1 MVKGK
6 TATGFAFKIEDEAR
20 DDMEML
26 ENLTAIS
33 NGDISVLPKTIE
45 MLLGAEQKKKLY
57 DHCRG
62 KSGRVSSK
70 KVMEELKDIFD
81 KIGESDDEIKNS

>member
-1 MVKGK
+1 MIKGK
-6 TATGFAFKIEDEAR
+6 TATGFVFKIEDEAR

-33 NGDISVLPKTIE
+33 KGDISVLPETLE
-45 MLLGAEQKKKLY
+45 MFLGKEQKKKLY

-70 KVMEELKDIFD
+70 KVM
-81 KIGESDDEIKNS
+81 DEIKNIFDEIGKADEELKN

>member
-1 MVKGK
+1 MLKGK

-33 NGDISVLPKTIE
+33 KGDVSLVPETIE
-45 MLLGAEQKKKLY
+45 MLLGKDQKKKLY

-62 KSGRVSSK
+62 KTGRVSSR
-70 KVMEELKDIFD
+70 KVMEEVNSIFD
-81 KIGESDDEIKNS
+81 AAAESENDLKN

>member
-1 MVKGK
+1 MIKGK
-6 TATGFAFKIEDEAR
+6 TLTGFAFEIEDEAR

-33 NGDISVLPKTIE
+33 KGDLTVLPETLV
-45 MLLGAEQKKKLY
+45 MLLGEEQKKKLY

-62 KSGRVSSK
+62 ESGRVSSK
-70 KVMEELKDIFD
+70 KVMSEVKAMFDAAGQEGGLK
-81 KIGESDDEIKNS
+81 N

>member
-1 MVKGK
+1 MLKGK
-6 TATGFAFKIEDEAR
+6 TATGFVFKIEDEAR

-33 NGDISVLPKTIE
+33 KGDISVLPETLE
-45 MLLGAEQKKKLY
+45 MFLGKEQKKKLY

-62 KSGRVSSK
+62 KSGRVSSA
-70 KVMEELKDIFD
+70 KVMEEVKSIFD
-81 KIGESDDEIKNS
+81 EIGKTDTEIKN

>member
-1 MVKGK
+1 MIKGK
-6 TATGFAFKIEDEAR
+6 TLTGFAFEIEDEAR

-33 NGDISVLPKTIE
+33 KGDLTVLPETLV
-45 MLLGAEQKKKLY
+45 MLLGEEQKKKLY

-62 KSGRVSSK
+62 ETGRVSSK
-70 KVMEELKDIFD
+70 KVMSEVKAMFDAAGQEGGLK
-81 KIGESDDEIKNS
+81 N

>member
-1 MVKGK
+1 MIKGK
-6 TATGFAFKIEDEAR
+6 TLTGFAFEIEDEAR

-33 NGDISVLPKTIE
+33 KGDLTVLPETLV
-45 MLLGAEQKKKLY
+45 MLLGEDQKKKLY

-70 KVMEELKDIFD
+70 KVMEEVKNIFD
-81 KIGESDDEIKNS
+81 AAGQSEGG

>member
-1 MVKGK
+1 MIKGK
-6 TATGFAFKIEDEAR
+6 TLTGFAFEIEDEAR

-33 NGDISVLPKTIE
+33 KGDLTVLPETLV
-45 MLLGAEQKKKLY
+45 MLLGEEQKKKLY

-62 KSGRVSSK
+62 ETGRVSSK
-70 KVMEELKDIFD
+70 KVMSEVKAMFD
-81 KIGESDDEIKNS
+81 AAGQEGGSKN